1 MEEKRLID
9 AGRVEDSEDPQRCSG
24 CPMENGG
31 GPDLSLKSWPPP
43 KAGWVAQ
50 RLLRWWKIKWEL
62 RTCSGMDAAAY
73 MDGN

>member
-1 MEEKRLID
+1 MLRMSH
-9 AGRVEDSEDPQRCSG
+9 GV
-24 CPMENGG
+24 GG